1 MSESKTTP
9 RQCVIEL
16 RDIIAELPAGDLAAR
31 LNSVTEEIIKH
42 MSKKVHWSDCAV
54 YNEPYK
60 PNGICDCG
68 KVEVLP

>member
-1 MSESKTTP
+1 MTLTTP
-9 RQCVIEL
+9 SQCVNEL
-16 RDIIAELPAGDLAAR
+16 MELIAELPAGDIAAR
-31 LNSVTEEIIKH
+31 LNSVTEEIRKH
-42 MSKKVHWSDCAV
+42 LSKKVHWSDCAI